1 MAKETLSA
9 HELNKYTY
17 CPYQWYYEKTYG
29 RTELRR
35 MRKEYLEELG
45 LEDSTT
51 ANFVRGE
58 AFQKKVV
65 PPVSPAADSLE
76 NPHPC
81 RICADTC
88 LLGDAVCPCLK
99 KSLEIGCLSA
109 YCFC

>member
-17 CPYQWYYEKTYG
+17 CPYQWYYEKIYG
-29 RTELRR
+29 RAELRR

-58 AFQKKVV
+58 AFHRKLYRQYR
-65 PPVSPAADSLE
+65 L
-76 NPHPC
+76 
-81 RICADTC
+81 RR
-88 LLGDAVCPCLK
+88 LLGKIALLALLVLI
-99 KSLEIGCLSA
+99 LA
-109 YCFC
+109 FWVMQYVHV

>member
-17 CPYQWYYEKTYG
+17 CPYQWYYEKIYG

-45 LEDSTT
+45 LEDYTT

-58 AFQKKVV
+58 AFHRKLYRQHRLRQILWKI
-65 PPVSPAADSLE
+65 L
-76 NPHPC
+76 
-81 RICADTC
+81 I
-88 LLGDAVCPCLK
+88 LAVFVLI
-99 KSLEIGCLSA
+99 LV
-109 YCFC
+109 YWVMQYVHV

>member
-17 CPYQWYYEKTYG
+17 CPYQWYYEKIYG
-29 RTELRR
+29 RAELRR

-58 AFQKKVV
+58 AFHRKLSRQYR
-65 PPVSPAADSLE
+65 L
-76 NPHPC
+76 
-81 RICADTC
+81 RQ
-88 LLGDAVCPCLK
+88 LLCKILIFAVFVLI
-99 KSLEIGCLSA
+99 LVFGVMQYVHA
-109 YCFC
+109 

>member
-17 CPYQWYYEKTYG
+17 CPYQWYYEKKYG
-29 RTELRR
+29 RAELRR

-58 AFQKKVV
+58 AFHRKLYRQYR
-65 PPVSPAADSLE
+65 L
-76 NPHPC
+76 
-81 RICADTC
+81 RQ
-88 LLGDAVCPCLK
+88 LLCKILIFAVFVLI
-99 KSLEIGCLSA
+99 LVFGVMQYVHA
-109 YCFC
+109 

>member
-29 RTELRR
+29 RAELRR

-58 AFQKKVV
+58 AFHRQLYRQHRLRQILWKI
-65 PPVSPAADSLE
+65 L
-76 NPHPC
+76 
-81 RICADTC
+81 I
-88 LLGDAVCPCLK
+88 LAVFVLI
-99 KSLEIGCLSA
+99 LV
-109 YCFC
+109 YWVMQYVHV

>member
-29 RTELRR
+29 RAELRR

-45 LEDSTT
+45 LEDSTK
-51 ANFVRGE
+51 A
-58 AFQKKVV
+58 V

-76 NPHPC
+76 NPYFC
-81 RICADTC
+81 RFCADTY

-99 KSLEIGCLSA
+99 KSLEIGCFSA

>member
-29 RTELRR
+29 RAELRR

-58 AFQKKVV
+58 DFHRKLYRQHRLRQILWKI
-65 PPVSPAADSLE
+65 L
-76 NPHPC
+76 
-81 RICADTC
+81 I
-88 LLGDAVCPCLK
+88 LAVFVLI
-99 KSLEIGCLSA
+99 LV
-109 YCFC
+109 YWVMQYVHV

>member
-17 CPYQWYYEKTYG
+17 CPYQWYYEKIYG
-29 RTELRR
+29 RAELRC

-58 AFQKKVV
+58 AFHRKLYRQYR
-65 PPVSPAADSLE
+65 L
-76 NPHPC
+76 
-81 RICADTC
+81 RQ
-88 LLGDAVCPCLK
+88 LLCKILIFAVFVLI
-99 KSLEIGCLSA
+99 LVFGVMQYVHA
-109 YCFC
+109 

>member
-29 RTELRR
+29 RAELRR

-58 AFQKKVV
+58 AFHRKLYRQHRLRQILWKI
-65 PPVSPAADSLE
+65 L
-76 NPHPC
+76 
-81 RICADTC
+81 I
-88 LLGDAVCPCLK
+88 LAVFVLI
-99 KSLEIGCLSA
+99 LVYLVMQ
-109 YCFC
+109 YVHV

>member
-29 RTELRR
+29 RTELSR
-35 MRKEYLEELG
+35 MRKEY

-58 AFQKKVV
+58 AFHRKLYRQYRLRQILWKI
-65 PPVSPAADSLE
+65 L
-76 NPHPC
+76 
-81 RICADTC
+81 I
-88 LLGDAVCPCLK
+88 LAVFVLI
-99 KSLEIGCLSA
+99 LV
-109 YCFC
+109 YWVMQYVHV

>member
-29 RTELRR
+29 RAELRR

-58 AFQKKVV
+58 AFHIKLYRQHRLRQILWKI
-65 PPVSPAADSLE
+65 L
-76 NPHPC
+76 
-81 RICADTC
+81 II
-88 LLGDAVCPCLK
+88 AVFVLI
-99 KSLEIGCLSA
+99 LI
-109 YCFC
+109 YWVMQYVHV